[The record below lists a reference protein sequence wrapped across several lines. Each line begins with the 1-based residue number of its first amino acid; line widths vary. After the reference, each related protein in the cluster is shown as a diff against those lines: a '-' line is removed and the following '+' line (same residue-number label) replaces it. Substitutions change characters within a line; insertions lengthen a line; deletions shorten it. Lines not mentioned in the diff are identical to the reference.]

1 MGRASSPEP
10 SRRWTL
16 EPRQAAPCCT
26 PDVADLRALIRSDLD
41 RYLFNT
47 ERAYSPLA
55 AVVTFA
61 TQPGL
66 LATAHYRFGHWAQK
80 QQGLKGT
87 MSRALHLLARRP
99 IEVLTGISILPT
111 AHVGR
116 GLYIAHFGGVVIG
129 PCIIG
134 DNCNL
139 GHDTLIGTG
148 GRGERRGAPKLGDR
162 VNVTCGGR
170 VVGPVHVG
178 DDVMIGLNAVVTKDV
193 PARAVVAAPTSMVI
207 SHRGSFDYLDYS
219 DCESDPARCASAR
232 LALDSL
238 NDGSS
243 DGNPSDMSAGA
254 KDPSGSR

>member
-1 MGRASSPEP
+1 MRRVRRRTSPEP

-26 PDVADLRALIRSDLD
+26 PDVSDLRASIRSDLD

-47 ERAYSPLA
+47 ERSYSPVA
-55 AVVTFA
+55 AAVTFA

-80 QQGLKGT
+80 QRGLKGT
-87 MSRALHLLARRP
+87 VSRALHLLGRRP
-99 IEVLTGISILPT
+99 VEVLTGISILPT
-111 AHVGR
+111 AHIGR
-116 GLYIAHFGGVVIG
+116 GLYIAHFGGVVVG
-129 PCIIG
+129 PCVIG
-134 DNCNL
+134 ENCNL

-148 GRGERRGAPKLGDR
+148 GRGERRGAPHLGDR

-193 PARAVVAAPTSMVI
+193 PARAVVAAPTAVVI
-207 SHRGSFDYLDYS
+207 SHRGSFDYLDYP
-219 DCESDPARCASAR
+219 DCESDLARCASAR
-232 LALDSL
+232 LAGANSKTR
-238 NDGSS
+238 
-243 DGNPSDMSAGA
+243 PSDTSPGA
-254 KDPSGSR
+254 KDPSPSR